1 MLRTLRLGPLDLISN
16 KTSAGLLLWSGDS
29 GGEALFLLRFGAS
42 RPRRRLRAGRA
53 VVGRCRW
60 RSLVPA
66 ALRTSGPGRNVFV
79 LGGLWSG
86 DAGGEAL
93 FLLRFG
99 PRAPRGRLRAGRAAV
114 GRCRWRSLVPA
125 ALRTS
130 APQGRLRAGR
140 AAVGRCRWRSL
151 VPAALRTSA
160 PQGRLR
166 AGRAAVGR
174 CRWRSLVPAA
184 LRGSRPRARLG
195 AGRVVVGRCR
205 WRSLVLVAPRT
216 SRRQA
221 RLRAGL
227 VVVEKPSWLWLKYL
241 RLNDSPLMTHNAAR
255 NLIATPRS
263 QSCQSPGRALRPL
276 RRGIIM
282 LCCFLESN
290 NSKTLNG
297 T

>member
-1 MLRTLRLGPLDLISN
+1 MAKPCSCCASDLAAPATSPCWAGCGREMPVAKPCSCCASDLGPQ
-16 KTSAGLLLWSGDS
+16 AQ
-29 GGEALFLLRFGAS
+29 
-42 RPRRRLRAGRA
+42 RLRAGRA
-53 VVGRCRW
+53 AVGRCRW

-66 ALRTSGPGRNVFV
+66 ALRTSRAPATSSCWAGCGREMPVAKPCSCCASD
-79 LGGLWSG
+79 L
-86 DAGGEAL
+86 A
-93 FLLRFG
+93 R
-99 PRAPRGRLRAGRAAV
+99 PRARLRAGRAAV

-130 APQGRLRAGR
+130 APQATSSCWAGCGREMPVAKPCSCCASDLGASGRLRAGR
-140 AAVGRCRWRSL
+140 AV
-151 VPAALRTSA
+151 
-160 PQGRLR
+160 
-166 AGRAAVGR
+166 VGR

-195 AGRVVVGRCR
+195 AGRAVVGRCR

-282 LCCFLESN
+282 LLLLS
-290 NSKTLNG
+290 
-297 T
+297 